1 MDMQEPS
8 MQLLAEA
15 AQIQQ
20 PLPGMVN
27 DESDLSSSL
36 SEIDDNNDSE
46 GEADV
51 ESTNE
56 LSPPQAFGDEE
67 EEDTEAETERLEES
81 PDKLRKQK
89 KVLLSADNEVTSI
102 NTILLKQVSSMAHED
117 KDQEEGG
124 NTSLLDIPT
133 MASPI
138 SSPVSSANE
147 ASSPTSQLSTS
158 SKKRK
163 RGQDTVSGTKRSARR
178 SLNEPVITETVTTKV
193 KSAVTERKGVAVRQ
207 GSADDLLE
215 DKALNSPTDNAIEE
229 LEDAPEAEIEG
240 EQSNDDMEMDEI
252 APEADNNAYNKSEGD
267 CRFNLTEVWI
277 RC

>member
-15 AQIQQ
+15 AQIQE

-27 DESDLSSSL
+27 DDSDRSSSL

-46 GEADV
+46 AEADV

-56 LSPPQAFGDEE
+56 LSPSQAFGDEE
-67 EEDTEAETERLEES
+67 EDDTEAETERLEES
-81 PDKLRKQK
+81 PDKTRKQK
-89 KVLLSADNEVTSI
+89 KVLLSADNEVTST
-102 NTILLKQVSSMAHED
+102 NVTVLKQVSSAAHED
-117 KDQEEGG
+117 KDQEEGE
-124 NTSLLDIPT
+124 NISHLDIPT

-147 ASSPTSQLSTS
+147 ASSPASPLSTS

-163 RGQDTVSGTKRSARR
+163 RGQDTVSGPKRTARR
-178 SLNEPVITETVTTKV
+178 SLNEPVITEIVTTKV
-193 KSAVTERKGVAVRQ
+193 NSVTIERKGAAVRE
-207 GSADDLLE
+207 GSADDFLE
-215 DKALNSPTDNAIEE
+215 DKAPNSPTDNTIEE
-229 LEDAPEAEIEG
+229 LEDAPEVEAEG

-252 APEADNNAYNKSEGD
+252 VPEADNNIYSKSEGD
-267 CRFNLTEVWI
+267 CRFILTETRI
-277 RC
+277 HC